1 MPIVYEINVQV
12 SLMSQWVVSYESM
25 SYESMSYESK
35 NRVLFYLTFCYFF
48 IFMSTRLFF
57 VCFFVRRF
65 VCLYA
70 KYLQKY

>member
-1 MPIVYEINVQV
+1 
-12 SLMSQWVVSYESM
+12 M